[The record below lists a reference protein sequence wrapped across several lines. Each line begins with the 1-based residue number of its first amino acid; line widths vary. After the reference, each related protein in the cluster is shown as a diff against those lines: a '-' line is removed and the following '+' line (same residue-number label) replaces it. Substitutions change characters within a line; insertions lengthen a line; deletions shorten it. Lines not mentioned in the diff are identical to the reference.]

1 MNDASSRQRGSTW
14 PRRHE
19 HLVALCAALLTA
31 ALCLLPF
38 GASRA
43 AAAAV
48 SSTVRISLVGNEPAV
63 SASGQAVIVSG
74 TLTNTGSAAI
84 DDPVVHLSINGERLL
99 DTRSAANDWMS
110 GKLDL
115 PVQQVATGTTDPLA
129 PGATTSFAVTIPG
142 NKLKF
147 SYGLASL
154 PLAVTVTDGRT
165 SSASGV
171 RGTARSTLHQ
181 QNATVDSPL
190 RLTVVI
196 PLTLPADPDLFGPSG
211 ATRAAAWERA
221 VGPDSRVQRLL
232 DAFAGMPVAFAV
244 DPELLDPP
252 AAADDNVPSA
262 TPTPSGSSTSGTQQ
276 SDGSTSAQSTEGTE
290 DATTAP
296 NPTSTAAATS
306 GDATTTGTASGT
318 ATGGSTGDESRT
330 TTSESPSS
338 SSSSST
344 AAPNSPAG
352 RIATAVD
359 GLAQRLAALD
369 DPGSVWW
376 LPADDPDL
384 VALDAAGR
392 DGQALL
398 RRDLTRALPDTA
410 TDISTT
416 RVVIPAGDTPRSIVT
431 AATKRLA
438 GDGREAIAVLPDRM
452 LPAASA
458 AATTATHRASGT
470 SGVLTYDE
478 RLSRLFGAS
487 STSPGTQTG
496 RLLTQSLAIYQQSPG
511 SSRSLAILAPRTGGA
526 NPTDLAA
533 RVGALETAT
542 WLQLRSGAQTVKSL
556 RSAPRATL
564 LTQPR
569 KGTPYPTVPATAITV
584 TELRDLD
591 RSRRQLAALQSVL
604 VGGDEVLPQRTQALD
619 IIGSTRWRG
628 SVARLA
634 SVADRDDAAVSAM
647 LGKLSIRSSTINFF
661 ADSGDISVTIAND
674 LNRPVHGVLLNLRPR
689 KVFIQV
695 TDAEKSVDVDAG
707 AHAATR
713 FHIKAVGA
721 GTVPVDA
728 LLHAPDGAPL
738 GPPGA
743 PSQLKINVHPTSGW
757 IMWVLGVLAALVL
770 VIGLWRAVRRGPR
783 AASEATPADEP
794 TPEETIVDAG
804 PGAPQP
810 TDDEGT
816 GDR

>member
-1 MNDASSRQRGSTW
+1 MNDASSRRRGNTW
-14 PRRHE
+14 PRRHKYF
-19 HLVALCAALLTA
+19 VALCTALLTA

-43 AAAAV
+43 VAAV
-48 SSTVRISLVGNEPAV
+48 SSSVRISLIGNDPAV
-63 SASGQAVIVSG
+63 SSPGQSVIVSG
-74 TLTNTGSAAI
+74 TLTNTGSATV
-84 DDPVVHLSINGERLL
+84 DNPVVHLSINGERLL
-99 DTRSAANDWMS
+99 DTQSAARDWMS

-115 PVQQVATGTTDPLA
+115 PVQQVATGTTDPIA

-142 NKLKF
+142 SKLKF

-154 PLAVTVTDGRT
+154 PLAITVTDGR
-165 SSASGV
+165 SSTASAI

-181 QNATVDSPL
+181 QNTTVVSPL
-190 RLTVVI
+190 RLTIVI

-211 ATRAAAWERA
+211 ATRTAAWERA

-232 DAFAGMPVAFAV
+232 DAFEGMPVVFAV

-252 AAADDNVPSA
+252 AAADGNVPSA
-262 TPTPSGSSTSGTQQ
+262 TPTPTSSSTSGTTQPSGGTSSAPSTDETQ
-276 SDGSTSAQSTEGTE
+276 SGGT
-290 DATTAP
+290 TPT
-296 NPTSTAAATS
+296 PTSTAATGS
-306 GDATTTGTASGT
+306 DATNPADAATAG
-318 ATGGSTGDESRT
+318 ATGEES
-330 TTSESPSS
+330 SASSSPSS
-338 SSSSST
+338 SSSS
-344 AAPNSPAG
+344 AATPTSPTG
-352 RIATAVD
+352 RIATAVE
-359 GLAQRLAALD
+359 GLAARLAALD
-369 DPGSVWW
+369 DPESVWW

-384 VALDAAGR
+384 VALHAAGQ

-410 TDISTT
+410 SDISST
-416 RVVIPAGDTPRSIVT
+416 RVVIPVGDASRSVVT
-431 AATKRLA
+431 SAAKQLA
-438 GDGREAIAVLPDRM
+438 GKGGDPAIAVLPDRVI
-452 LPAASA
+452 PAGSTAT
-458 AATTATHRASGT
+458 TTATHRVSGT

-478 RLSRLFGAS
+478 GLSRLFGAS

-511 SSRSLAILAPRTGGA
+511 SSRSLAIVAPRTGGA

-542 WLQLRSGAQTVKSL
+542 WLRLRSGARTVASL
-556 RSAPRATL
+556 GSAPKVTL
-564 LTQPR
+564 LRQPR
-569 KGTPYPTVPATAITV
+569 KGTPYPVAPARAITV
-584 TELRDLD
+584 AELRDLD
-591 RSRRQLAALQSVL
+591 LSRRQLAALQSVM

-628 SVARLA
+628 SVGRLA
-634 SVADRDDAAVSAM
+634 SVADRDDAAVSSM

-674 LNRPVHGVLLNLRPR
+674 LNRPLHGVLLHLQPR
-689 KVFIQV
+689 KLFIQV
-695 TDAEKSVDVDAG
+695 PDAQKSVDIDAN
-707 AHAATR
+707 AHATTR

-757 IMWVLGVLAALVL
+757 IMWVLGALAALVL
-770 VIGLWRAVRRGPR
+770 VIGLWRAARRGPR
-783 AASEATPADEP
+783 TASEATPAGEP

-804 PGAPQP
+804 PGEQQP